1 MNKQKLIILTGKSSS
16 GKDTLARMLEQK
28 YGYSFVVSTTTR
40 PMRPGESDKNPYNFV
55 SDEKFKNLIKNNEL
69 IEYREY
75 HTLVNNNPETWYYG
89 VEKKEVNPNKS
100 YVVVLDI
107 VGLQGFKTEF
117 ADRII
122 SLFINVSDEV
132 RKNRCLN
139 RGDFDEFE
147 WNRRAEDDKIV
158 FSDDVIKKEIDYV
171 INGEQTIDEILNN
184 VVEIIKPWRN

>member
-28 YGYSFVVSTTTR
+28 YGYNFIVSTTTR

-55 SDEKFKNLIKNNEL
+55 SDEKFQNLINNNEL

-107 VGLQGFKTEF
+107 VGLQGFKANFE
-117 ADRII
+117 DKIV

-132 RKNRCLN
+132 RKNRCLS

-158 FSDDVIKKEIDYV
+158 FSEDVIKKEIDHV
-171 INGEQTIDEILNN
+171 INGEQTIDEVLNN
-184 VVEIIKPWRN
+184 VVGIIKPWRN